1 MNWQNNN
8 EIEEMNTDNVYNNT
22 SILCNDSDVYKGMLV
37 YSKLTCHCVY
47 KELQITSTAN
57 VSESQLQ

>member
-37 YSKLTCHCVY
+37 YSKLTCRCVY
-47 KELQITSTAN
+47 KE
-57 VSESQLQ
+57 